1 MKARRRFSF
10 SVFLARAQA
19 AEQVF
24 WVAVLVEK
32 TLPQIAQ
39 LKLSGT
45 VVCHGMR
52 QTIAICNPAG
62 YSLPHVLAA
71 S

>member
-1 MKARRRFSF
+1 MRARRRFSF

-45 VVCHGMR
+45 RAARAAR
-52 QTIAICNPAG
+52 QQAEAMALRLG
-62 YSLPHVLAA
+62 A
-71 S
+71 SS